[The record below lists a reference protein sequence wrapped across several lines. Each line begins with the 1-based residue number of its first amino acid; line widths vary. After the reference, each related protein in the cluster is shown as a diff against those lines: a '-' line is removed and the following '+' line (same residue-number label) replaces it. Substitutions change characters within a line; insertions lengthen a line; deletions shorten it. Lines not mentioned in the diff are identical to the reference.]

1 METLTLE
8 KRYTVQEYLTRE
20 EASTIKHEFYN
31 GEIIPMSGASFIH
44 NTIAVNI
51 MTALKT
57 VLKTKERKY
66 YVANSDTKIQI
77 ESLNHFVYPDAVVVS
92 GKPIYYQQRADI
104 ITNPLLIVEVLSSS
118 TEKHDRSLKFD
129 EYCTLPSFQQYV
141 LIAQQQPYVSTFY
154 KESEDLWRRTNVQ
167 GADQSIYLAS
177 LDITLALTDIYDG
190 VEDLKD

>member
-8 KRYTVQEYLTRE
+8 KRYTVQEYLTWE
-20 EASTIKHEFYN
+20 EASTTKHEFYN
-31 GEIIPMSGASFIH
+31 GEIIPMSGASFVH
-44 NTIAVNI
+44 NTIAVNV
-51 MTALKT
+51 MTALKIA
-57 VLKTKERKY
+57 LKAKAQKY

-77 ESLNHFVYPDAVVVS
+77 ESLHHFVYPDAVVVS

-104 ITNPLLIVEVLSSS
+104 ITNPLLVVEVLSSS
-118 TEKHDRSLKFD
+118 TEKYDRSLKFD

-167 GADQSIYLAS
+167 GASQSLYLAS
-177 LDITLALTDIYDG
+177 LDITLALSDIYDG
-190 VEDLKD
+190 VKDLRD

>member
-20 EASTIKHEFYN
+20 EASTTKHEFYN

-44 NTIAVNI
+44 NTIAVNV

-104 ITNPLLIVEVLSSS
+104 IINPLLVVEVLSNS
-118 TEKHDRSLKFD
+118 TEKYDRSLKFD

-167 GADQSIYLAS
+167 GAGQSIYLAS
-177 LDITLALTDIYDG
+177 LDITLALMDIYDG
-190 VEDLKD
+190 VEDLRG